1 MTDGP
6 VDHGPSDNATQ
17 RSDESAE
24 ADLGRDGRP
33 TADLSLRELFDLNVY
48 WLAINI
54 LWGAIGISLLPILI
68 VDIVC
73 AGDQVCANPLPI
85 LGGFAVPK
93 GIAEAI
99 IVNLGVLVAILVQP
113 TVAAISDHT
122 RSPMGRRKPYIIIG
136 TLLDMAFLLGLYLV
150 GAWVGLLVFYVAL
163 QFSSNFAQGP
173 FQGYMPDLVPAR
185 QVGLASGLMG
195 LMILLGA
202 GGGAILVAVS
212 NALGN
217 PRYVIFVIMAVEFVT
232 MLITVLRVRDG
243 RQGIPREGRSW
254 TRIALQAWGT
264 DILRERSFLWLLGS
278 RLFLLMTTSTLTAI
292 AFFYMQDSFGLDRQE
307 ALNFTFLAGVLVI
320 VFGAIA
326 TAPSGRFSTRF
337 GRKRM
342 IFLSAAI
349 GIAGMAVVAIA
360 PSPGVALI
368 GVVPVGV
375 AAGIFLAVDWALMTD
390 IIPKAE
396 SGRYMGIS
404 NVVTGAAGAI
414 AAAVGLVMVDVGN
427 AISFGLGPRLAFAA
441 GCSFYVIGA
450 LLLRPVDERR
460 REEAIAPEPAGAVSP
475 GAAG

>member
-1 MTDGP
+1 M
-6 VDHGPSDNATQ
+6 HGPSA
-17 RSDESAE
+17 SAGVDQE
-24 ADLGRDGRP
+24 GRP

-54 LWGAIGISLLPILI
+54 LWGAIGISLLPILV

-73 AGDQVCANPLPI
+73 LGDEVCGSPVPI
-85 LGGFAVPK
+85 VGSLAVPK
-93 GIAEAI
+93 GVAEAI

-113 TVAAISDHT
+113 TIAAISDHT
-122 RSPMGRRKPYIIIG
+122 TSPIGRRKPYILVG
-136 TLLDMAFLLGLYLV
+136 TILDMVFLLALFLV
-150 GAWVGLLVFYVAL
+150 DAWIGLLLVYVAL

-202 GGGAILVAVS
+202 GGGAMLVAAS

-217 PRYVIFVIMAVEFVT
+217 PRYVVFVIMAVEFVT
-232 MLITVLRVRDG
+232 MAITVLRVRDG
-243 RQGIPREGRSW
+243 RQGLPRQGRSW
-254 TRIALQAWGT
+254 SRIGREAWGT
-264 DILRERSFLWLLGS
+264 DILGQRSFVWLLGS
-278 RLFLLMTTSTLTAI
+278 RLFLLMTTATLTAI
-292 AFFYMQDSFGLDRQE
+292 AFFFMQDAFGLDRQE
-307 ALNFTFLAGVLVI
+307 ALNYTFLAGALVI

-326 TAPSGRFSTRF
+326 TAPSGRLSTRY

-342 IFLSAAI
+342 IYLSAGI
-349 GIAGMAVVAIA
+349 GVVGMAAIVVA
-360 PSPGVALI
+360 PSPQLALVC
-368 GVVPVGV
+368 VVPVGV

-404 NVVTGAAGAI
+404 NVVTGASGAI
-414 AAAVGLVMVDVGN
+414 AAAVGLVMVDLGN
-427 AISFGLGPRLAFAA
+427 AISYGLGPRLAFAVA
-441 GCSFYVIGA
+441 CSFYVIGA

-460 REEAIAPEPAGAVSP
+460 REDDAALVPSPVTSPTAG
-475 GAAG
+475 